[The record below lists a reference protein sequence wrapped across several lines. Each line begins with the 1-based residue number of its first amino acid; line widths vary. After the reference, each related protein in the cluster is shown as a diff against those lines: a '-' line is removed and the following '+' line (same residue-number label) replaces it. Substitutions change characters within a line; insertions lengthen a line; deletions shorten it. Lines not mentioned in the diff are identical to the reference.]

1 MSSLP
6 NAALASCFALD
17 QFFLKSFRLNTALI
31 PFPPPPAE
39 AFIMTGNPILTAIL
53 KAISTSSTAPPDP
66 GIVGT
71 FAFCIVD
78 TAVALSPI
86 FSIISGDG
94 PINFI
99 LCSPQIFEN
108 LAFSD
113 KNPYPGCIASAFVIS
128 AAAIIFDIFK

>member
-6 NAALASCFALD
+6 KAALASCFALS
-17 QFFLKSFRLNTALI
+17 QFFLKSFLLNTALI
-31 PFPPPPAE
+31 PLPPPPAD
-39 AFIMTGNPILTAIL
+39 AFIITGNPILTAIL
-53 KAISTSSTAPPDP
+53 NAFSTSSTAPPEP

-71 FAFCIVD
+71 FACCIVD

-94 PINFI
+94 PINLI

-113 KNPYPGCIASAFVIS
+113 KKPYPG
-128 AAAIIFDIFK
+128 